1 MEKGKRNPKHGQA
14 RHGRPPVRTAGG
26 SPRAA
31 GARSQTP
38 SGHAAKAK
46 GRPAKKRLLPKKP
59 STAGLSAKGF
69 LIVLAADL
77 GIAAWISYVL
87 FNSYLGFLSFFP
99 VFVFHLKM
107 QEKREGE
114 KAAACFDERY
124 REFLTGL
131 SSGLRAGHSLENA
144 FGDAER
150 NLSVLYGQKDP
161 FVAELSQMN
170 RQIAMNIPVEEVFSR
185 FADRHPIEEVEN
197 MAEILT
203 IGKRLGGNYVKNISD
218 AAEKIR
224 QSLELK
230 AKIAALTAEKTF
242 ELRMMLILP
251 PGLLSY
257 IRFASPDFIAPIYGT
272 VLGTGLVS
280 VSIACYITAYAWGS
294 KIVKIE
300 V

>member
-1 MEKGKRNPKHGQA
+1 MEESKRNQPHGQA
-14 RHGRPPVRTAGG
+14 RHGRPPVGAAGG
-26 SPRAA
+26 RQVKPQRPQAA
-31 GARSQTP
+31 GGRQANL
-38 SGHAAKAK
+38 KAP
-46 GRPAKKRLLPKKP
+46 PAPRKRLLPKAPP
-59 STAGLSAKGF
+59 SGISAKGF
-69 LIVLAADL
+69 LIVLLSDI

-107 QEKREGE
+107 QEKSEGE
-114 KAAACFDERY
+114 KAAAGFDEKY
-124 REFLTGL
+124 KEFLTGL

-150 NLSVLYGQKDP
+150 NLSVLYGQRDP
-161 FVAELSQMN
+161 FVGELSQMN
-170 RQIAMNIPVEEVFSR
+170 RQIGMNIPVEEIFSR

-197 MAEILT
+197 MAEILA
-203 IGKRLGGNYVKNISD
+203 IGKRLGGNYVKNISE

-242 ELRMMLILP
+242 ELKMMLILP
-251 PGLLSY
+251 PGMLTY
-257 IRFASPDFIAPIYGT
+257 IRIASPDFISPIYGT
-272 VLGTGLVS
+272 ALGIGLVS
-280 VSIACYITAYAWGS
+280 LSIACYITAYAWGT